1 MLEIML
7 FIHGKLW
14 CQAVLYA
21 ILKTLTLHFF
31 YSCIII
37 VLAVFYIYIFTEIYV
52 TQQNYLS
59 ESQSEQKLKI
69 HTFPDT

>member
-1 MLEIML
+1 MGSYDVKFFMPYL
-7 FIHGKLW
+7 KL
-14 CQAVLYA
+14 
-21 ILKTLTLHFF
+21 LHCIF

-69 HTFPDT
+69 HTFLDT